1 MFILIN
7 FVGSTIELHMKT
19 KQLWIAIA
27 FTGLLFLGSGSYAP
41 AQENGINWMSIE
53 EAEAQSRQQPKKIFV
68 DVYTD
73 WCGWCRRMSSETFT
87 HPVIVEY
94 INEHFYAV
102 KLNAE
107 QGDPITFRGT
117 EYNNQNPGQRRSA
130 HDFAIAL
137 LQGRMSYPSVAFFD
151 EELNLITT
159 LPGFRPPK
167 TMEPVLVFF
176 SDDVFKETS
185 DLDAFMSNFEG
196 KVR

>member
-1 MFILIN
+1 MAL
-7 FVGSTIELHMKT
+7 
-19 KQLWIAIA
+19 
-27 FTGLLFLGSGSYAP
+27 TGVLFLGSSIHAP

-53 EAEAQSRQQPKKIFV
+53 EAEALSRQEPKKIFV

-107 QGDPITFRGT
+107 QYDPITFRGT
-117 EYNNQNPGQRRSA
+117 EYKNQNPGQRRSA

-167 TMEPVLVFF
+167 GMEPVLVFF
-176 SDDVFKETS
+176 SEDVFKQTS
-185 DLDAFMSNFEG
+185 DLEGFVSSFEG
-196 KVR
+196 RVR